1 VIALLFRLAVTFAP
15 VLIAGRESNLWIL
28 SVITLGFFEIVAA
41 LAPGEAPLR
50 FMAWVLWLIVAV
62 VCVVLAVLS

>member
-1 VIALLFRLAVTFAP
+1 MIALLFRLAVTFAP
-15 VLIAGRESNLWIL
+15 VLIAGRESSLWIPSCVAL
-28 SVITLGFFEIVAA
+28 VFFEIVAA
-41 LAPGEAPLR
+41 LAPSEAPLR